1 MTDSATAPLPEPD
14 DEPGSDWVDPD
25 LDPEAHMLCA
35 TMWSHDVDEL
45 RFVTSLVREDDFA
58 DPFHRPI
65 YAAIR
70 DAVAGGRPHDPVSIS
85 AELSRAGT
93 DRVPQAVH
101 RTHRNVLT
109 LGSSA
114 GAVRHY
120 AATVVA
126 GAYRRSFHELA
137 GKMQHAA
144 EAAAEDELFPILVE
158 LGTRQ
163 RAELRRLTVLRHS
176 APDHTLSSPG
186 RGAVEELAP
195 RSFSSTRAAITT
207 DPPTFATGTATTN
220 KRPATVTD
228 LFEPRKKPGKKPL
241 NTYASASTAAR
252 LDWFVKQHGLK
263 TTDVVDTAL
272 VRLLDEMGVPQA
284 DMHGV
289 LLEN

>member
-1 MTDSATAPLPEPD
+1 MKTDDREPD
-14 DEPGSDWVDPD
+14 DEPGSEWTDPD

-35 TMWSHDVDEL
+35 AMWSRDVDEL
-45 RFVTSLVREDDFA
+45 RVVTSLVREDDFA

-70 DAVAGGRPHDPVSIS
+70 DAVASGRPHDPVSIS
-85 AELSRAGT
+85 AELGRAGA

-126 GAYRRSFHELA
+126 AAYRRSFHELA
-137 GKMQHAA
+137 GTMRHAA

-163 RAELRRLTVLRHS
+163 RAELRRLTALRN
-176 APDHTLSSPG
+176 G
-186 RGAVEELAP
+186 E
-195 RSFSSTRAAITT
+195 
-207 DPPTFATGTATTN
+207 N
-220 KRPATVTD
+220 PA
-228 LFEPRKKPGKKPL
+228 
-241 NTYASASTAAR
+241 
-252 LDWFVKQHGLK
+252 
-263 TTDVVDTAL
+263 
-272 VRLLDEMGVPQA
+272 
-284 DMHGV
+284 
-289 LLEN
+289 

>member
-1 MTDSATAPLPEPD
+1 MKTDDREPD
-14 DEPGSDWVDPD
+14 DEPGSEWTDPD

-35 TMWSHDVDEL
+35 AMWSRDVDEL
-45 RFVTSLVREDDFA
+45 RVVTSLVREDDFA

-70 DAVAGGRPHDPVSIS
+70 DAVASGRPHDPVSIS
-85 AELSRAGT
+85 AELSRAGA

-126 GAYRRSFHELA
+126 GR
-137 GKMQHAA
+137 MQHAA

-163 RAELRRLTVLRHS
+163 RAELRRLTALRN
-176 APDHTLSSPG
+176 G
-186 RGAVEELAP
+186 E
-195 RSFSSTRAAITT
+195 
-207 DPPTFATGTATTN
+207 N
-220 KRPATVTD
+220 PA
-228 LFEPRKKPGKKPL
+228 
-241 NTYASASTAAR
+241 
-252 LDWFVKQHGLK
+252 
-263 TTDVVDTAL
+263 
-272 VRLLDEMGVPQA
+272 
-284 DMHGV
+284 
-289 LLEN
+289 